1 MQDTPIVQEKRLARE
16 KARLIRRK
24 LHKKYC
30 HIASKQLLNFVPD
43 ILEKFGRSIVA
54 GFLPIQTEINIIP
67 LLHELVKEQCQ
78 LCLPVTP
85 MEPGCL
91 LFRTFSFGQRL
102 ELGPYNTKHPYEGSS
117 QVFPDLVL
125 MPLLTFDKN
134 YYRLGYGGG
143 FYDRTL
149 EYLRSRHATLAIGF
163 AYSEQEFENLPLE
176 PTDQKLDIIITERE
190 IIEFKKAK

>member
-1 MQDTPIVQEKRLARE
+1 MQDTLIVQEKKLARE
-16 KARLIRRK
+16 KARLIRSK

-30 HIASKQLLNFVPD
+30 HTASKQLLNFVPD

-67 LLHELVKEQCQ
+67 LLHELVTEQCQ

-91 LFRTFSFGQRL
+91 LFRTFSFGQKL
-102 ELGPYNTKHPYEGSS
+102 ELGPYNTKYPNEGSF
-117 QVFPDLVL
+117 QVLPDLVL

-143 FYDRTL
+143 FYDRTISKFRTA
-149 EYLRSRHATLAIGF
+149 EQKARFVGV
-163 AYSEQEFENLPLE
+163 AYSGQAVDKVPIASTDE
-176 PTDQKLDIIITERE
+176 PMDGILTPSGLILR
-190 IIEFKKAK
+190 

>member
-1 MQDTPIVQEKRLARE
+1 MQDTQIVQEKRLARE
-16 KARLIRRK
+16 KAKLIRRE

-30 HIASKQLLNFVPD
+30 HTASKQLLNFVPD

-67 LLHELVKEQCQ
+67 LLHELVTEQCQ

-91 LFRTFSFGQRL
+91 LFRTFSFGQKL
-102 ELGPYNTKHPYEGSS
+102 ELGPYNTKHPYEGSF

-143 FYDRTL
+143 FYDRTISKFRTT
-149 EYLRSRHATLAIGF
+149 EQKACFVGV
-163 AYSEQEFENLPLE
+163 AYSGQAVDKVPIASTDE
-176 PTDQKLDIIITERE
+176 PMDGMLTPSGLILR
-190 IIEFKKAK
+190 

>member
-30 HIASKQLLNFVPD
+30 HTASKQLLNFVPD

-54 GFLPIQTEINIIP
+54 GFFLPIQTEINIIP
-67 LLHELVKEQCQ
+67 LLHELVTEQCQ

-91 LFRTFSFGQRL
+91 LFRTFSFGQKL
-102 ELGPYNTKHPYEGSS
+102 ELGPYNTKHPNEGSF

-143 FYDRTL
+143 FYDRTISKFRTT
-149 EYLRSRHATLAIGF
+149 EQKACFVGV
-163 AYSEQEFENLPLE
+163 AYSGQAVDKVPIASTDE
-176 PTDQKLDIIITERE
+176 PMDGILTPSGLILR
-190 IIEFKKAK
+190 

>member
-1 MQDTPIVQEKRLARE
+1 MQDTPIIQEKRLARE

-30 HIASKQLLNFVPD
+30 HTASKQILNFVPD

-67 LLHELVKEQCQ
+67 LLHELVTEQCQ

-91 LFRTFSFGQRL
+91 LFRTFSFGQKL
-102 ELGPYNTKHPYEGSS
+102 ELGPYNTKHPNEGSFH
-117 QVFPDLVL
+117 VFPDLVL
-125 MPLLTFDKN
+125 VPLLTFDKN

-143 FYDRTL
+143 FYDRYFEKNSSL
-149 EYLRSRHATLAIGF
+149 KKIIKIGLAFSFQKIKK
-163 AYSEQEFENLPLE
+163 LPVNKF
-176 PTDQKLDIIITERE
+176 DKKIDRVITE
-190 IIEFKKAK
+190 KKI

>member
-1 MQDTPIVQEKRLARE
+1 MQDTSIVQEKRLARE
-16 KARLIRRK
+16 KARLIRRQ

-30 HIASKQLLNFVPD
+30 HSASKQLLNFVPD

-67 LLHELVKEQCQ
+67 LLHELVTEQCQ

-91 LFRTFSFGQRL
+91 LFRTFSFGQKL
-102 ELGPYNTKHPYEGSS
+102 ELGPYNTKHPFEGSF

-125 MPLLTFDKN
+125 MPLLTFDRN

-143 FYDRTL
+143 FYDRTISKFRTT
-149 EYLRSRHATLAIGF
+149 EKKACFVGV
-163 AYSEQEFENLPLE
+163 AYSGQAVDKVPIASTDE
-176 PTDQKLDIIITERE
+176 PMDGMLTPSGLILR
-190 IIEFKKAK
+190 

>member
-16 KARLIRRK
+16 KAKLIRRE

-30 HIASKQLLNFVPD
+30 HTASKQLLNFVPD

-67 LLHELVKEQCQ
+67 LLHELVTEQCQ

-91 LFRTFSFGQRL
+91 LFRTFSFGQKL
-102 ELGPYNTKHPYEGSS
+102 ELGPYNTKHPYEGSF

-143 FYDRTL
+143 FYDRTISKFRTT
-149 EYLRSRHATLAIGF
+149 EQKACFVGV
-163 AYSEQEFENLPLE
+163 AYSGQAVDKVPIASTDE
-176 PTDQKLDIIITERE
+176 PMDGMLTPSGLILR
-190 IIEFKKAK
+190 

>member
-1 MQDTPIVQEKRLARE
+1 MQDIPIVQEKRLARE
-16 KARLIRRK
+16 KARSIRRK

-30 HIASKQLLNFVPD
+30 HTASKQLLNFVPD

-91 LFRTFSFGQRL
+91 LFRTFSFGQKL
-102 ELGPYNTKHPYEGSS
+102 ELGPYNTKHPYEGSF

-143 FYDRTL
+143 FYDRTISKFRTT
-149 EYLRSRHATLAIGF
+149 EQKACFVGV
-163 AYSEQEFENLPLE
+163 AYSGQAVDKVPIASTDE
-176 PTDQKLDIIITERE
+176 PMDGMLTPSGLIFR
-190 IIEFKKAK
+190 

>member
-1 MQDTPIVQEKRLARE
+1 MQDTPIIQEKRLARE

-30 HIASKQLLNFVPD
+30 HTASKQLLNFVPD
-43 ILEKFGRSIVA
+43 ILEKFGRSIVG

-67 LLHELVKEQCQ
+67 LLHELVTEQCQ

-91 LFRTFSFGQRL
+91 LFRTFSFGQKL
-102 ELGPYNTKHPYEGSS
+102 ELGPYNTKHPYEGSF

-125 MPLLTFDKN
+125 MPLLAFDKN

-143 FYDRTL
+143 FYDRTISKFRTT
-149 EYLRSRHATLAIGF
+149 EKKACFVGV
-163 AYSEQEFENLPLE
+163 AYSGQAVDKVPIASTDE
-176 PTDQKLDIIITERE
+176 PMDGMLTPSGLILR
-190 IIEFKKAK
+190 

>member
-1 MQDTPIVQEKRLARE
+1 MQDTPIIQEKRLARE
-16 KARLIRRK
+16 KARLIRRE

-30 HIASKQLLNFVPD
+30 HTASKQILNFVPD

-91 LFRTFSFGQRL
+91 LFRTFSFGQKL
-102 ELGPYNTKHPYEGSS
+102 ELGPYNTKHPYEGSF

-143 FYDRTL
+143 FYDRTISKF
-149 EYLRSRHATLAIGF
+149 RTTDKKACFVGV
-163 AYSEQEFENLPLE
+163 AYSGQAVDKVPIASTDE
-176 PTDQKLDIIITERE
+176 PMDGMLTPSGLIFR
-190 IIEFKKAK
+190 

>member
-1 MQDTPIVQEKRLARE
+1 MQDKLFVQEKRLARE
-16 KARLIRRK
+16 KARLLRRK

-30 HIASKQLLNFVPD
+30 HTASKQLLNFVPD

-67 LLHELVKEQCQ
+67 LLHELVKKRCQ

-85 MEPGCL
+85 MEPDCL
-91 LFRTFSFGQRL
+91 LFRTFSFGQKL
-102 ELGPYNTKHPYEGSS
+102 ELGPYNTKHPCKDSF

-143 FYDRTL
+143 FYDRTISKFRTT
-149 EYLRSRHATLAIGF
+149 EQKAWFVGV
-163 AYSEQEFENLPLE
+163 AYSGQAVDKVPIAATDE
-176 PTDQKLDIIITERE
+176 PMDGILTPSGLILR
-190 IIEFKKAK
+190 

>member
-1 MQDTPIVQEKRLARE
+1 MQDTPIVREKRLARE
-16 KARLIRRK
+16 KARLIRRE
-24 LHKKYC
+24 LHKKYF
-30 HIASKQLLNFVPD
+30 HTASKQLLNFVPD

-67 LLHELVKEQCQ
+67 LLHELVTEQCQ

-91 LFRTFSFGQRL
+91 LFRTFSFGQKL
-102 ELGPYNTKHPYEGSS
+102 ELGPYNTKHPYEGSF

-143 FYDRTL
+143 FYDRTISKFRTT
-149 EYLRSRHATLAIGF
+149 EQKACFVGV
-163 AYSEQEFENLPLE
+163 AYSGQAVDKVPIASTDE
-176 PTDQKLDIIITERE
+176 PMDGMLTPSGLILR
-190 IIEFKKAK
+190 

>member
-1 MQDTPIVQEKRLARE
+1 MQDTPIVQEKKLARE

-24 LHKKYC
+24 LHKKHC
-30 HIASKQLLNFVPD
+30 HTASKQLLNFVPD

-67 LLHELVKEQCQ
+67 LLHELVTEQCQ

-91 LFRTFSFGQRL
+91 LFRTFSFGQKL
-102 ELGPYNTKHPYEGSS
+102 ELGPYNTKHPYEGSF

-143 FYDRTL
+143 FYDRTISKFRTT
-149 EYLRSRHATLAIGF
+149 EKKACFVGV
-163 AYSEQEFENLPLE
+163 AYSGQAVDKVPIASTDE
-176 PTDQKLDIIITERE
+176 PMDGMLTPSGLILR
-190 IIEFKKAK
+190 

>member
-1 MQDTPIVQEKRLARE
+1 MQDKPIVQEKRLARE

-30 HIASKQLLNFVPD
+30 HTASKQLLNFVPD

-67 LLHELVKEQCQ
+67 LLHELVTEKCQ

-91 LFRTFSFGQRL
+91 LFRTFSFGQKL
-102 ELGPYNTKHPYEGSS
+102 ELGPYNTRHPYESS
-117 QVFPDLVL
+117 FQVFPDLVL

-143 FYDRTL
+143 FYDRTISKFRTT
-149 EYLRSRHATLAIGF
+149 EKKACFVGV
-163 AYSEQEFENLPLE
+163 AYSGQAVDKVPIASTDE
-176 PTDQKLDIIITERE
+176 PMDGVLTPSGLILR
-190 IIEFKKAK
+190 

>member
-16 KARLIRRK
+16 KARLIRKK

-30 HIASKQLLNFVPD
+30 HTASKQLLNFVPD

-67 LLHELVKEQCQ
+67 LLHELVTEQCQ

-91 LFRTFSFGQRL
+91 LFRTFSFGQKL
-102 ELGPYNTKHPYEGSS
+102 ELGPYNTKHPYEGSF

-143 FYDRTL
+143 FYDRTISKFRTT
-149 EYLRSRHATLAIGF
+149 EKKASFVGV
-163 AYSEQEFENLPLE
+163 AYSGQAVDKVPIASTDE
-176 PTDQKLDIIITERE
+176 PMDGMLTPSGLILR
-190 IIEFKKAK
+190 

>member
-1 MQDTPIVQEKRLARE
+1 MQDKPIVQEKRLARE
-16 KARLIRRK
+16 KARLIRRE
-24 LHKKYC
+24 LHKKYF
-30 HIASKQLLNFVPD
+30 HTASKQLLNFVPD

-67 LLHELVKEQCQ
+67 LLHELVTEQCQ

-91 LFRTFSFGQRL
+91 LFRTFSFGQKL
-102 ELGPYNTKHPYEGSS
+102 ELGPYNTRHPYESS
-117 QVFPDLVL
+117 FQVFPDLVL

-143 FYDRTL
+143 FYDRTISKFRTT
-149 EYLRSRHATLAIGF
+149 EKKACFVGV
-163 AYSEQEFENLPLE
+163 AYSGQAVDKVPIASTDE
-176 PTDQKLDIIITERE
+176 PMDGILTPSGLILR
-190 IIEFKKAK
+190 

>member
-1 MQDTPIVQEKRLARE
+1 M
-16 KARLIRRK
+16 
-24 LHKKYC
+24 
-30 HIASKQLLNFVPD
+30 PD

-67 LLHELVKEQCQ
+67 LLHELVTEQCQ

-91 LFRTFSFGQRL
+91 LFRTFSFGQKL
-102 ELGPYNTKHPYEGSS
+102 ELGPYNTKHPYEGSF

-143 FYDRTL
+143 FYDRTISKFRTT
-149 EYLRSRHATLAIGF
+149 EQKACFVGV
-163 AYSEQEFENLPLE
+163 AYSGQAVDKVPIASTDE
-176 PTDQKLDIIITERE
+176 PMDGMLTPSGLILR
-190 IIEFKKAK
+190 

>member
-1 MQDTPIVQEKRLARE
+1 MQDKPIVQEKRLARE

-143 FYDRTL
+143 FYDRTISKFRTT
-149 EYLRSRHATLAIGF
+149 EKKACFVGV
-163 AYSEQEFENLPLE
+163 AYSGQAVDKVPIT
-176 PTDQKLDIIITERE
+176 PTDEPMDGMLTPSGLILR
-190 IIEFKKAK
+190 

>member
-1 MQDTPIVQEKRLARE
+1 MQDTPIIQEKRLARE

-30 HIASKQLLNFVPD
+30 HTASKQILNFVPD

-67 LLHELVKEQCQ
+67 LLHELVTEQCQ

-85 MEPGCL
+85 IKPGCL
-91 LFRTFSFGQRL
+91 LFRTFSFGQKL
-102 ELGPYNTKHPYEGSS
+102 ELGPYNTKHPYEGSF
-117 QVFPDLVL
+117 QVLPDLVL

-143 FYDRTL
+143 FYDRTIS
-149 EYLRSRHATLAIGF
+149 EFRTTERKAWFVGV
-163 AYSEQEFENLPLE
+163 AYSGQAVDKVPIASTDE
-176 PTDQKLDIIITERE
+176 PMDGMLTPSGLILR
-190 IIEFKKAK
+190 

>member
-16 KARLIRRK
+16 KARLTRRE

-30 HIASKQLLNFVPD
+30 HTASKQLLNFVPD

-67 LLHELVKEQCQ
+67 LLHELVTEQCQ

-102 ELGPYNTKHPYEGSS
+102 ELGPYNTKHPYEGSF

-143 FYDRTL
+143 FYDRTISKFRTT
-149 EYLRSRHATLAIGF
+149 EKKACFVGV
-163 AYSEQEFENLPLE
+163 AYSGQAVDKVPIASTDE
-176 PTDQKLDIIITERE
+176 PMDGMLTPSGLILR
-190 IIEFKKAK
+190 

>member
-1 MQDTPIVQEKRLARE
+1 MQDTPIVQEKKLARE
-16 KARLIRRK
+16 KARLIRRE
-24 LHKKYC
+24 LHKKYF
-30 HIASKQLLNFVPD
+30 HTASKQLLNFVPD

-67 LLHELVKEQCQ
+67 LLHELVTEQCQ

-91 LFRTFSFGQRL
+91 LFRTFSFGQKL
-102 ELGPYNTKHPYEGSS
+102 ELGPYNTRHPYESS
-117 QVFPDLVL
+117 FQVFPDLVL

-143 FYDRTL
+143 FYDRTISKFRTT
-149 EYLRSRHATLAIGF
+149 EKKACFVGV
-163 AYSEQEFENLPLE
+163 AYSGQAVDKVPIASTDE
-176 PTDQKLDIIITERE
+176 PMDGILTPSGLILR
-190 IIEFKKAK
+190 

>member
-1 MQDTPIVQEKRLARE
+1 MQDTPIVQEKRQARE

-30 HIASKQLLNFVPD
+30 HTASKQLLNFVPD

-67 LLHELVKEQCQ
+67 LLHELVTEQCQ

-91 LFRTFSFGQRL
+91 LFRTFSFGQKL
-102 ELGPYNTKHPYEGSS
+102 ELGPYNTKHPYEGSF

-143 FYDRTL
+143 FYDRTISKFRTT
-149 EYLRSRHATLAIGF
+149 EKKACFVGV
-163 AYSEQEFENLPLE
+163 AYSGQAVDKVPIASTDE
-176 PTDQKLDIIITERE
+176 PMDGILTPSGLILR
-190 IIEFKKAK
+190 

>member
-1 MQDTPIVQEKRLARE
+1 MQDTPIVQEKKLARE

-30 HIASKQLLNFVPD
+30 HTASKQLLNFVPD

-67 LLHELVKEQCQ
+67 LLHELVTEQCQ

-91 LFRTFSFGQRL
+91 LFRTFSFGQKL
-102 ELGPYNTKHPYEGSS
+102 ELGPYNTKHPYEGSF

-143 FYDRTL
+143 FYDRTISKFRTT
-149 EYLRSRHATLAIGF
+149 EQKACFVGV
-163 AYSEQEFENLPLE
+163 AYSGQAVDKVPIASTDE
-176 PTDQKLDIIITERE
+176 PMDGMLTPSGLILR
-190 IIEFKKAK
+190 

>member
-1 MQDTPIVQEKRLARE
+1 MQDTPIVQEKSLARE
-16 KARLIRRK
+16 KARFIRRK

-30 HIASKQLLNFVPD
+30 HTASKQLLNFVPD

-54 GFLPIQTEINIIP
+54 GFLPIKTEINIIP
-67 LLHELVKEQCQ
+67 LLHELATEQCQ

-85 MEPGCL
+85 MEPDCL
-91 LFRTFSFGQRL
+91 LFRTFSFGQNL
-102 ELGPYNTKHPYEGSS
+102 ELGPYNTKHPDEDSF

-143 FYDRTL
+143 FYDRTISKFRTT
-149 EYLRSRHATLAIGF
+149 EQKACFVGV
-163 AYSEQEFENLPLE
+163 AYSGQAVDKVPIASTDE
-176 PTDQKLDIIITERE
+176 PMDGMLTPSGLILR
-190 IIEFKKAK
+190 